1 MKTKKA
7 AVLPAAGNIKQ
18 QIEPYQNGNSL
29 SSLKLI
35 IGGLLLFGNR
45 QHKGFW
51 PFLDV
56 TLRQYI
62 DLRLISQDGSG
73 RSGATI

>member
-7 AVLPAAGNIKQ
+7 TVLPAAGNIKQ
-18 QIEPYQNGNSL
+18 QTEPYQNGNSL

-35 IGGLLLFGNR
+35 IGGLLLFGN
-45 QHKGFW
+45 KDKKVFW
-51 PFLDV
+51 PFFNAM
-56 TLRQYI
+56 LRQYI
-62 DLRLISQDGSG
+62 DLRLASNNGSG